1 MRANY
6 YDEKN
11 PLSIEEYAKKLIG
24 KSFLDV
30 IHEADLDTELRV
42 EIIDKYGNPRRKGG
56 LGNLLEEVYFGYKA
70 NSNQQA
76 DFHEAG
82 VELKVSAYELLKK
95 GDFRAGE
102 RLVITMISY
111 EKPIEL
117 YFYDSKILEKIAVI
131 LLVYYLRDK
140 SLGSNL
146 LYPIDFVSLFSPP
159 PEDMEIIKNDYEK
172 IAEKIQ
178 EGNAHLLSESDTLY
192 LAASTKGATAL
203 KSTVPQYYNALV
215 PARKRAFSLKNSYM
229 TYVLNEYLRK
239 DVVTYE
245 PIVKDIR
252 ILKEKSF
259 EDYITERINSHI
271 GVTDA
276 ELCRIFDREYNNN
289 KYQWVDLAY
298 RMLGIKSNRAEE
310 FEKANIVVKAIRLEE
325 DGRMIESSSLP
336 SIKLKEFVE
345 EEWEESTLYSYF
357 EQTKFLFVVFRKS
370 GNVYTLKGSQMW
382 NMPLDDLEIK
392 VRDGWEK
399 IRKTIVDGVV
409 FNLAENKNKEIIV
422 KNNLPKKEDNPV
434 IHIRPHS
441 PKRFYL
447 FEDGTTVGNGTFT
460 HGEELPDGRWM
471 TRQSFWINNTY
482 ILEQLNEKLKEK

>member
-6 YDEKN
+6 YDDKN
-11 PLSIEEYAKKLIG
+11 PVSIEVYAKKLIG
-24 KSFLDV
+24 KTFLD
-30 IHEADLDTELRV
+30 IIKEADLNPEIKL
-42 EIIDKYGNPRRKGG
+42 EIIDKYGNPKRKGG
-56 LGNLLEEVYFGYKA
+56 LGNLLEEIYFGYKA

-82 VELKVSAYELLKK
+82 VELKVSPYEISKRGK
-95 GDFRAGE
+95 FIAGE

-117 YFYDSKILEKIAVI
+117 NFSDSKILDKIGLI

-140 SLGSNL
+140 SLGNNL

-159 PEDMEIIKNDYEK
+159 AEDMEIIKNDYRK
-172 IAEKIQ
+172 IAERIR

-203 KSTVPQYYNALV
+203 KSTVEQYYNPSV
-215 PARKRAFSLKNSYM
+215 PARKRAFSFKNSYM

-239 DVVTYE
+239 DVITYE
-245 PIVKDIR
+245 PIVKDIE

-259 EDYITERINSHI
+259 EEYITERIDSYK
-271 GVTDA
+271 GSTDI
-276 ELCRIFDREYNNN
+276 ELCQLLGREYNNN
-289 KYQWVDLAY
+289 KSQWVDLAY
-298 RMLGIKSNRAEE
+298 RMLGIKSNKAEE
-310 FEKANIVVKAIRLEE
+310 FAKANIVVKAIRIEE

-336 SIKLKEFVE
+336 TIKLKEFVE

-357 EQTKFLFVVFRKS
+357 EQTKFLFVIFRKS
-370 GNVYTLKGSQMW
+370 GDKYTLKGSQLW
-382 NMPLDDLEIK
+382 NMPLDDLESK
-392 VRDGWEK
+392 VRPGWEK
-399 IRKTIVDGVV
+399 VRETIVNGVQ
-409 FNLAENKNKEIIV
+409 FTLKQNKKKKIIV
-422 KNNLPKKEDNPV
+422 ENNLMKKSENPV

-447 FEDGTTVGNGTFT
+447 FEDGTTLGDGTFA

-471 TRQSFWINNTY
+471 TKQSFWINNDY
-482 ILEQLNEKLKEK
+482 ILNQLDKSLKER